1 MQSESPL
8 TQCVML
14 ISSDTELLSFR
25 VNVANAI
32 AHRTMAVAVG
42 RAMFTYA
49 TKNAVITDA
58 WVISTMD
65 LSIKLSPSN
74 AIVKSTTTAES
85 IEWPS
90 FHNGVASA
98 LSISPNSSGI
108 DSSWIVFNKPTVL
121 SASHGGFLMGLGLSG
136 HLRCMQTWHAYPYLE
151 PRHDPTTVG
160 LLLGLASSFAG
171 SQDSMITKVISLHTQ
186 ALLPLG
192 SVELSASP
200 CIQSSALVALG
211 VLYVGSRSHRMAD
224 AALKEVGRKRM
235 PGVENFSEH
244 QEVYS
249 FSASMA
255 VGLIMLG
262 QGGQTSSQVDRGM
275 ISQLRRCILGDSSA
289 VGGDRAHHS
298 SDRIDTTYSA
308 PGATLAL
315 GLMFLKSG
323 RKDITDILDIP
334 QSAFELDHIRPD
346 LLLVRTLSRALIQ
359 WDEITPNM
367 AWIELQLPSCLRNA
381 HKDHKKV
388 STMGLANELAYFN
401 VIAGACFAVGL
412 KYAGTATEFAHTTLM
427 FFFGVFGKATAN
439 NSE

>member
-1 MQSESPL
+1 MK
-8 TQCVML
+8 L
-14 ISSDTELLSFR
+14 IKSDAELHSFR

-42 RAMFTYA
+42 RAMFTYG
-49 TKNAVITDA
+49 TKNAIITDA
-58 WVISTMD
+58 WVVPSID

-74 AIVKSTTTAES
+74 AVVKSTSSAES
-85 IEWPS
+85 TEWPN

-98 LSISPNSSGI
+98 LSISPNSTGV
-108 DSSWIVFNKPTVL
+108 DSSWIVFNKPAVL
-121 SASHGGFLMGLGLSG
+121 DASHGGFLLGLGLSG

-151 PRHDPTTVG
+151 PRHDPTTIG

-192 SVELSASP
+192 SLELSASP

-211 VLYVGSRSHRMAD
+211 LLYVGSRSYRMAD
-224 AALKEVGRKRM
+224 AALKEVGRRYM
-235 PGVENFSEH
+235 SGVDNFTEH

-255 VGLIMLG
+255 FGLIMLG
-262 QGGQTSSQVDRGM
+262 QGGQTSNHVEKGM
-275 ISQLRRCILGDSSA
+275 IGQLRRCILGDSDA
-289 VGGDRAHHS
+289 VAAGRAHVPVE
-298 SDRIDTTYSA
+298 RIDTTYSA

-315 GLMFLKSG
+315 GLMFLKTS
-323 RKDITDILDIP
+323 RKDITDILVIP
-334 QSAFELDHIRPD
+334 QTTFDLDHIRPD
-346 LLLVRTLSRALIQ
+346 LLLIRTLSRALIH
-359 WDEITPNM
+359 WDEIAPSM
-367 AWIELQLPSCLRNA
+367 AWIDAQLPACLRHI

-388 STMGLANELAYFN
+388 ASMGLPNELAYFN

-439 NSE
+439 NSECSRNG